1 MEDRTM
7 KDSAE
12 KSAAA
17 AKKEIKALFAALPI
31 EDKVKVIDS
40 LAGPIKRQVDKVIRD
55 TYDPDFGG
63 CSEFF
68 IEDSYVYYNSPTD
81 NKLDRF
87 MTACSYG
94 QDNISF
100 PLRWLDEGCDY
111 KAEYRK
117 ICDDEE
123 ARDKAR
129 LEAEEKD
136 ELRRLI
142 SKYGRPE
149 Q

>member
-1 MEDRTM
+1 MFTEL
-7 KDSAE
+7 E
-12 KSAAA
+12 
-17 AKKEIKALFAALPI
+17 I

-40 LAGPIKRQVDKVIRD
+40 LVDPIKKQIDKVIRD

-68 IEDSYVYYNSPTD
+68 TEDSCVYWNGPKDYKTE
-81 NKLDRF
+81 KC
-87 MTACSYG
+87 MTACSYD

-111 KAEYRK
+111 KAEYKK
-117 ICDDEE
+117 IREDEE

-129 LEAEEKD
+129 KESEEKD

-142 SKYGRPE
+142 SKYGRLE